1 LKIKC
6 HGTKIKWINQTKT
19 KKKILRKKE
28 WYMQDQWDIIKKEK
42 LQIIG
47 IEEEIQ
53 GKGIENIFNK

>member
-1 LKIKC
+1 L
-6 HGTKIKWINQTKT
+6 INQTKT